1 MMIALIANLTAK
13 REDLSV
19 LLLANRCRRPTN
31 KVRGEDSVSHT
42 ELPQLSTNICDIM
55 NLLNTTRSVPH
66 VSNNQTIMCRPTKV
80 ETSLHAESAPAVVHN
95 IYDDINY
102 HSTLQQPPCSCQ
114 LSQTRPARI
123 IDDRLVKPSCTLVVN
138 KLLSGTLMSHPS
150 GFFPCLG
157 HSKSL
162 Q

>member
-1 MMIALIANLTAK
+1 MIALIANLTAK

-19 LLLANRCRRPTN
+19 LLLANRCRLPTI
-31 KVRGEDSVSHT
+31 KVRGEGSVSHT

-66 VSNNQTIMCRPTKV
+66 ILNNQTIMCRPTKV
-80 ETSLHAESAPAVVHN
+80 ETSLHAESAPAVVQS
-95 IYDDINY
+95 IYY

-114 LSQTRPARI
+114 PSQTRPARI
-123 IDDRLVKPSCTLVVN
+123 INDRLVKPSCTLVDN
-138 KLLSGTLMSHPS
+138 KLLSGTLMSDPS